1 MGNIFD
7 FSGIKNS
14 EQTIRNTWNEFRE
27 CLASGLFSYNEIEKA
42 KNKLF

>member
-14 EQTIRNTWNEFRE
+14 EQTIRKRWNEFRE
-27 CLASGLFSYNEIEKA
+27 CLENNNVYNFRGLRG
-42 KNKLF
+42 